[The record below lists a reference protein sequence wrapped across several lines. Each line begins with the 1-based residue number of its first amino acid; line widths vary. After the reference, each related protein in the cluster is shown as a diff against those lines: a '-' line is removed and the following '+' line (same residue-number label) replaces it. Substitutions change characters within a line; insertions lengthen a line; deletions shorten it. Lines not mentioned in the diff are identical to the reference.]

1 MSEWQPMAIKGWL
14 GLKYRANVEEV
25 GEVMVCGCGL
35 GDWRR
40 WRVKQILGRGGGRG
54 EVEVEEDGGPVVAGR
69 DV

>member
-1 MSEWQPMAIKGWL
+1 
-14 GLKYRANVEEV
+14 
-25 GEVMVCGCGL
+25 MVCGCGP

-40 WRVKQILGRGGGRG
+40 WRVKQILGRGGGGG